1 MSSWP
6 SGRSRSRTTTPPRYR
21 DTTRSSRSS
30 TSTHQPPHETTSV
43 PRGVTSYR
51 PSRWPAPERHVLAI
65 INFQDLAD
73 LSARLEFTPDNVD
86 FPDAE
91 CRTHLGAIEEI
102 SLFTWCRHFD
112 HREISYVSIRNL
124 CHLISTRIRETW
136 DIRLPGH
143 TLELRGS
150 DYLGETVQIDEE
162 LSIGEALEAWFPRWR
177 TFQQTSFHP
186 ELLPRCPR
194 RPFVWRVSC
203 HRKIP
208 GVILP

>member
-1 MSSWP
+1 MSIF
-6 SGRSRSRTTTPPRYR
+6 
-21 DTTRSSRSS
+21 S
-30 TSTHQPPHETTSV
+30 TLNAGLTLE
-43 PRGVTSYR
+43 
-51 PSRWPAPERHVLAI
+51 PSRRFPYSLGVAI
-65 INFQDLAD
+65 LITVKFHMFP
-73 LSARLEFTPDNVD
+73 SA
-86 FPDAE
+86 
-91 CRTHLGAIEEI
+91 I
-102 SLFTWCRHFD
+102 
-112 HREISYVSIRNL
+112 Y

-186 ELLPRCPR
+186 ELLPLCPR
-194 RPFVWRVSC
+194 RLVWRASC
-203 HRKIP
+203 HRKVP